1 MDGFDNDQ
9 AGNADGLEYDEED
22 EQIQVYNPNKIEH
35 QTAKQVQKIKS
46 EEEED
51 DNEPIVDTIPSFFS
65 QRFASD
71 LIGNGNQDSQD
82 SNEENVNVNNI
93 IFQKVAQHEANDC
106 KLNINTI
113 QMKQLLG
120 QEKMAPDLLPYQHS
134 LVEIISK

>member
-1 MDGFDNDQ
+1 M
-9 AGNADGLEYDEED
+9 
-22 EQIQVYNPNKIEH
+22 
-35 QTAKQVQKIKS
+35 
-46 EEEED
+46 
-51 DNEPIVDTIPSFFS
+51 PSFFS

-82 SNEENVNVNNI
+82 SNEENVNMNNI
-93 IFQKVAQHEANDC
+93 IFKKVAQQEANDC